1 MGIIDGS
8 LFRRLICLNLWCLL
22 LGGGVTVV
30 VAEDEKKVIHR
41 QLNQTPTWAVAA
53 VCTFFIV
60 VSVLLEKVLHKV
72 GTVGFYF
79 FGFMLNLCTFCCLC
93 WIWGFIR
100 DGFSLI
106 CEKELS
112 LSLRF
117 WVYVYVWIVNLSW
130 SEHVLDLGSM
140 GSAQESSSRCLG
152 EDQIR

>member
-8 LFRRLICLNLWCLL
+8 LFRRLICLCLWCLL

-79 FGFMLNLCTFCCLC
+79 LVLC
-93 WIWGFIR
+93 
-100 DGFSLI
+100 
-106 CEKELS
+106 
-112 LSLRF
+112 
-117 WVYVYVWIVNLSW
+117 
-130 SEHVLDLGSM
+130 
-140 GSAQESSSRCLG
+140 
-152 EDQIR
+152 